1 MHSWTFCFAVQ
12 CFCKQLL
19 ATVGCLCLS
28 ASQHLH
34 FLQMIALIL
43 RKIPPVPGPFFF
55 FVSFFVSSVRGSPV
69 GFLWFFSGLRF
80 ELELPTYLSQAGAS
94 EGWATDILTR
104 EKVNVMESSV
114 PLLG

>member
-1 MHSWTFCFAVQ
+1 MFECFPTFAFSPNDSFNFAEDSSSAGPVFL
-12 CFCKQLL
+12 FCQLF
-19 ATVGCLCLS
+19 C
-28 ASQHLH
+28 Q
-34 FLQMIALIL
+34 L
-43 RKIPPVPGPFFF
+43 RPWISGGI
-55 FVSFFVSSVRGSPV
+55 FVDLR
-69 GFLWFFSGLRF
+69 LRF